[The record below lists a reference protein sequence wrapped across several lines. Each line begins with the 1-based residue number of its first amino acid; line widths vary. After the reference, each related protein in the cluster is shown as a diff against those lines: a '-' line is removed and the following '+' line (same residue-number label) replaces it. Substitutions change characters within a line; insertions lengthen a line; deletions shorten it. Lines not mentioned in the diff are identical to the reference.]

1 MRQKERESVL
11 PLFWREGTRRPLSLS
26 LSFIKENREKERER
40 ERERERAKRTH
51 QPKNDAK
58 KCKKKE
64 ERRKKKRETRKKK
77 KRETRE
83 KKKVHI
89 DEKTAQQKAL
99 SRPPRDTDE
108 RKKKKSIMRDDSD
121 PGDDE
126 DEDDAEDADVLE
138 EAPSTSHALEEEE
151 EDDATINLAGLHNVS
166 NTCYLNATV
175 QVMCICVFF
184 LSSNFDIDSRD
195 VFGPNAMFASV
206 ALLLAFVRLRSS
218 SDHRTTTTN
227 VL

>member
-1 MRQKERESVL
+1 M
-11 PLFWREGTRRPLSLS
+11 
-26 LSFIKENREKERER
+26 
-40 ERERERAKRTH
+40 
-51 QPKNDAK
+51 PKNE
-58 KCKKKE
+58 KKE
-64 ERRKKKRETRKKK
+64 ERRKKKERHEEEK
-77 KRETRE
+77 KRETKKE
-83 KKKVHI
+83 KPHNKK
-89 DEKTAQQKAL
+89 L
-99 SRPPRDTDE
+99 SRQTD
-108 RKKKKSIMRDDSD
+108 KSIMRDDSD
-121 PGDDE
+121 PEDA
-126 DEDDAEDADVLE
+126 DEDDADEDAFDADVLE
-138 EAPSTSHALEEEE
+138 EAPSASHALEEEE

>member
-1 MRQKERESVL
+1 MMPKNVKKKRRDERKKER
-11 PLFWREGTRRPLSLS
+11 
-26 LSFIKENREKERER
+26 
-40 ERERERAKRTH
+40 H
-51 QPKNDAK
+51 
-58 KCKKKE
+58 
-64 ERRKKKRETRKKK
+64 ERRKKERHERKKK
-77 KRETRE
+77 SISMKKPHNKKLSRDRRATPKRE
-83 KKKVHI
+83 
-89 DEKTAQQKAL
+89 
-99 SRPPRDTDE
+99 
-108 RKKKKSIMRDDSD
+108 KKKSIMRDDSD

>member
-1 MRQKERESVL
+1 
-11 PLFWREGTRRPLSLS
+11 
-26 LSFIKENREKERER
+26 
-40 ERERERAKRTH
+40 
-51 QPKNDAK
+51 
-58 KCKKKE
+58 
-64 ERRKKKRETRKKK
+64 
-77 KRETRE
+77 
-83 KKKVHI
+83 
-89 DEKTAQQKAL
+89 
-99 SRPPRDTDE
+99 
-108 RKKKKSIMRDDSD
+108 MRDDSD

-151 EDDATINLAGLHNVS
+151 EDDDATINLAGLHNVS

-195 VFGPNAMFASV
+195 VFGPNEMFASV

>member
-1 MRQKERESVL
+1 MMMSVVFETKGARERSSFVL
-11 PLFWREGTRRPLSLS
+11 ERRDEKTS
-26 LSFIKENREKERER
+26 LSFALIHQRKSRERER
-40 ERERERAKRTH
+40 EREREPKGPTNPKMM
-51 QPKNDAK
+51 PKNV
-58 KCKKKE
+58 KKKRRH
-64 ERRKKKRETRKKK
+64 ERKKERHERKKKSISMKKPHNK
-77 KRETRE
+77 KLSRDRRATPKRE
-83 KKKVHI
+83 
-89 DEKTAQQKAL
+89 
-99 SRPPRDTDE
+99 
-108 RKKKKSIMRDDSD
+108 KKKSIMRDDSD
-121 PGDDE
+121 PEDA
-126 DEDDAEDADVLE
+126 DEDDADEDAFDADVLE
-138 EAPSTSHALEEEE
+138 EAPSTSALEEEE
-151 EDDATINLAGLHNVS
+151 DDDATIINAGLHNVS